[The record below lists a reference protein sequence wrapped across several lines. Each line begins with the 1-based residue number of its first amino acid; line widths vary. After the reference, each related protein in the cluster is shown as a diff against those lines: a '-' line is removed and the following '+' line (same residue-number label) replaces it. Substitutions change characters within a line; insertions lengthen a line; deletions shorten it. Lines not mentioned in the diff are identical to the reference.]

1 MCIGVVH
8 VVDCCYEERIAVNIV
23 NALVFRFLLIISLL
37 FVVVIEV
44 LYLCALLNEPN
55 CMKCIIG

>member
-1 MCIGVVH
+1 MCVGVVH
-8 VVDCCYEERIAVNIV
+8 VVGYCHEERIAVNIV
-23 NALVFRFLLIISLL
+23 NALVFRFVLTISLL

-55 CMKCIIG
+55 CMKCITG